1 MTQIASAVNI
11 AGYNACIKY
20 FLRSSFTPPPCST
33 AKFSILPFIAKMKTH
48 TVASVRRQANRRNIL
63 LAPSFVVL

>member
-11 AGYNACIKY
+11 ATCNACIKY
-20 FLRSSFTPPPCST
+20 FLRSSFTPPCST

-48 TVASVRRQANRRNIL
+48 TVASVRRHANRRNIL